1 MIMKRILT
9 FIALVTMSYTLLA
22 QTKTGNKF
30 VDVMMTG
37 RSEYIS
43 AGLQRMQKRGIDSQV
58 DFYYDTAAKAF
69 VWSYQVQ
76 LPSGSPDEVIANITS
91 DTFLQSL
98 KREELQ
104 AIIAD
109 LTYGDP
115 DGIYLE
121 AYVQQLKKS
130 GSGFRWE
137 LFYTGSAGLQQSV
150 SVAATP
156 GEVQRLSSMI
166 Y

>member
-1 MIMKRILT
+1 MKRTLT
-9 FIALVTMSYTLLA
+9 LIAFAAVAFTVMA

-30 VDVMMTG
+30 IDVMMTG
-37 RSEYIS
+37 RSEYIDAGS
-43 AGLQRMQKRGIDSQV
+43 ARMQKRGIESTV
-58 DFYYDTAAKAF
+58 DFYYDTEAKAF

-76 LPSGSPDEVIANITS
+76 IPSESPDEAIANITS
-91 DTFLQSL
+91 DSFLQNL

-104 AIIAD
+104 TIIAD

-121 AYVQQLKKS
+121 AFVQQLKKS
-130 GSGFRWE
+130 GTGYRWE
-137 LFYTGSAGLQQSV
+137 LFYTDGGGARQSAA
-150 SVAATP
+150 VAATP
-156 GEVQRLSSMI
+156 AEVQRLASMI